1 MVVDVNRR
9 RLDRV
14 VISEPDLLALSGC
27 ADLDELAALV
37 DSNSDV
43 DLWLTAMDDGLEV
56 GGGVF
61 STVLAYPFFM
71 AEFWEVVD
79 EVERDQIR
87 NWEADDEEASPPA

>member
-1 MVVDVNRR
+1 MVVGVNRR

-37 DSNSDV
+37 DSDSDV
-43 DLWLTAMDDGLEV
+43 DLWLTALDDGLEV

-61 STVLAYPFFM
+61 STLLAYPFFM
-71 AEFWEVVD
+71 DEFWELVD
-79 EVERDQIR
+79 ETEREQVR
-87 NWEADDEEASPPA
+87 AWEADDAEELPYG